1 LTPAVKLTRTNNAAI
16 EAPGPISVRCRQIEE
31 RDLPRVIAL
40 LTEGF
45 RAQRGRDF
53 WVNAMARLAAHDTPD
68 DLPRFGYLLES
79 EGEVVG
85 VILLI
90 FARVED
96 GDALTLR
103 CNLSSWYVAEKF
115 RPYGP
120 LLISR
125 ALKHRQA
132 TYCNLTPA
140 PHTLPILEAQGF
152 RRSCEGRYIALPAL
166 ARSKQD
172 VAIVAMDRDSP
183 GPAGLRE
190 RDAKLLRRHAEYGCL
205 CLVCVAAGVATPF
218 VFAPRRKFGFV
229 GVAVLAYC
237 RDMADFVRFAGPL
250 GRFLLRR
257 GYPLVSVDAN
267 GALPGL
273 WGKFDRSKPQYFRG
287 PHRPRLGDALFTERT
302 MLGS

>member
-1 LTPAVKLTRTNNAAI
+1 M
-16 EAPGPISVRCRQIEE
+16 RCRQIEG
-31 RDLPRVIAL
+31 RDLPQVITL

-53 WVNAMARLAAHDTPD
+53 WVNAMARLAAHDTSA

-79 EGEVVG
+79 EGAVVG

-90 FARVED
+90 FASVED
-96 GDALTLR
+96 GGVTFLR
-103 CNLSSWYVAEKF
+103 CNLSSWYIAEQF

-152 RRSCEGRYIALPAL
+152 RRYCEGRYISVPAI
-166 ARSKQD
+166 ARTKENVD
-172 VAIVAMDRDSP
+172 IVALGPVSP
-183 GPAGLRE
+183 VPAGLRE
-190 RDAKLLRRHAEYGCL
+190 ADVKLLRSHVEYDCL
-205 CLVCVAAGVATPF
+205 CLVCTAAGIAHPF
-218 VFAPRRKFGFV
+218 VFAPRRKFGIL
-229 GVAVLAYC
+229 GVAILAYC
-237 RDMADFVRFAGPL
+237 NDVLDFVRFAGPL

-267 GALPGL
+267 GPLAGL
-273 WGKFDRSKPQYFRG
+273 MGRFDASKPQYFRG
-287 PHRPRLGDALFTERT
+287 ALQPRLGDASFTERT
-302 MLGS
+302 MFGS